1 MKIPHFWT
9 IPMVLLAALFL
20 AGCPTQKQDAT
31 ADKKTPAT
39 TTATVAAFAPAPAA
53 SGVDTN
59 PIPTLVLSNGAYR
72 IKAGRGTPYTDGQGR
87 VWAADEGFSGGDV
100 SERDAGTK
108 IVGSRDPEM
117 FLTEHYG
124 MDYFAC
130 HIPNGNYTVN
140 LYFAETY
147 DGINGPGD
155 RVFSLNVQGHE
166 FRDFDVW
173 VKAGGP
179 YRPYV
184 LPVPIV
190 VTNGVFR
197 IDFTT
202 QNDNPEINAIEIV
215 PTP

>member
-1 MKIPHFWT
+1 M
-9 IPMVLLAALFL
+9 
-20 AGCPTQKQDAT
+20 T
-31 ADKKTPAT
+31 AQSKG
-39 TTATVAAFAPAPAA
+39 A
-53 SGVDTN
+53 S
-59 PIPTLVLSNGAYR
+59 
-72 IKAGRGTPYTDGQGR
+72 
-87 VWAADEGFSGGDV
+87 
-100 SERDAGTK
+100 
-108 IVGSRDPEM
+108 
-117 FLTEHYG
+117 
-124 MDYFAC
+124 
-130 HIPNGNYTVN
+130 PNGNYTVN

-184 LPVPIV
+184 QPVTV
-190 VTNGVFR
+190 KVTNGIFR

-215 PTP
+215 PAP